1 LQGRGGDVIRG
12 CTSSC
17 ARDRSLLLHEL
28 RLLLLLSLASRAPQL
43 PRTWEQELQLHTNHR
58 RHLLQFF
65 LGPAATLA
73 QISEAAGLLTVQ
85 TISPVR

>member
-1 LQGRGGDVIRG
+1 LQGRGGGVIRG

-17 ARDRSLLLHEL
+17 ARDHSLLLHEL
-28 RLLLLLSLASRAPQL
+28 RLLLLLSLAWRAPQL
-43 PRTWEQELQLHTNHR
+43 PRTWEQELHTNHR

-73 QISEAAGLLTVQ
+73 QISGAAGLLTVQ